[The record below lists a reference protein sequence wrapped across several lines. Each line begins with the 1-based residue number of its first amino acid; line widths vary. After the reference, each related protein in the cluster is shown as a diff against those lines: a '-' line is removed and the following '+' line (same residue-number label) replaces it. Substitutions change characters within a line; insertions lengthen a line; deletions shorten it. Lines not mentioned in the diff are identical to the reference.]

1 MTAEHGRF
9 RFFTSFQSGLIG
21 LTWILMVVPVAAQPP
36 SGASSNRTGPFFS
49 LSGSLVEQF
58 DANLDTQG
66 SYSASSLLLSASV
79 AQPISRKTILGLSLG
94 YDLLDYE
101 FSDDVLLEGAS
112 PWDRVH
118 GLNLALPVIR
128 RVNEKWTMLFS
139 PSIGSFGASG
149 AAFSDTVTWGAVFAA
164 TYAFRDDRKLGFG
177 AGVFDRIGQTRGFP
191 FISIDWRL
199 SERLRLTNPLTAG
212 PTGPA
217 GLELAYEISPN
228 WEFGAGGA
236 YRTIRFRL
244 DERDLEPNGIGEQR
258 GIVTFARLLH
268 AFSPKLNLVVYTGLV
283 LDGELRIEDEEA
295 QQRRTVGHGT
305 APLLAISLSGR
316 F

>member
-1 MTAEHGRF
+1 MASLSLPT
-9 RFFTSFQSGLIG
+9 
-21 LTWILMVVPVAAQPP
+21 VAQPAP
-36 SGASSNRTGPFFS
+36 EDQGKPPGPFWS

-58 DANLDTQG
+58 DADLDTQG
-66 SYSASSLLLSASV
+66 SYSVSSLLLRASV
-79 AQPISRKTILGLSLG
+79 AQPISRKTILGLGVS

-101 FSDDVLLEGAS
+101 FSDDVVLESAS

-118 GLNLALPVIR
+118 GLNLSLPVIR
-128 RVNEKWTMLFS
+128 RANEKWTMLVS
-139 PSIGSFGASG
+139 PSIGSYGASG

-164 TYAFRDDRKLGFG
+164 TYAFQPDRKLGFG

-199 SERLRLTNPLTAG
+199 TERWRLTNPLTVG

-217 GLELAYEISPN
+217 GLELAYKIGPK
-228 WEFGAGGA
+228 WELGAGGA
-236 YRTIRFRL
+236 YRNIRFRL

-258 GIVTFARLLH
+258 GIVTFARLMH
-268 AFSPKLNLVVYTGLV
+268 TFSPKLSLVVYTGLI
-283 LDGELRIEDEEA
+283 LDGELRIENEDA
-295 QQRRTVGHGT
+295 QRRRTVGHGS